1 MAKLFEGKLVRL
13 AAYDKEKDIEIEAK
27 WNCDSDYM
35 RLLDDMP
42 GMLFSVKQMQEWIES
57 IGENQ
62 SLYAIRTLTDDKY
75 IGTISLGGFT
85 WTDRNAWVGIGIGD
99 RNYWGKGYGTD
110 AMKVLLH
117 YAFTE
122 LNLHRVNLSVFGFNE
137 RAIKSYEKC
146 GFKYEGT
153 QREAIYK
160 EDQRWDIITMGILQS
175 EWKAMQ
181 E

>member
-1 MAKLFEGKLVRL
+1 
-13 AAYDKEKDIEIEAK
+13 
-27 WNCDSDYM
+27 
-35 RLLDDMP
+35 
-42 GMLFSVKQMQEWIES
+42 
-57 IGENQ
+57 
-62 SLYAIRTLTDDKY
+62 
-75 IGTISLGGFT
+75 
-85 WTDRNAWVGIGIGD
+85 
-99 RNYWGKGYGTD
+99 
-110 AMKVLLH
+110 MKVLLH

-122 LNLHRVNLSVFGFNE
+122 LNLHRVNLSVFAFNE

>member
-1 MAKLFEGKLVRL
+1 MRKLFEGDLVRL
-13 AAYDKEKDIEIEAK
+13 AAYDKEKDVELEAK
-27 WNCDSDYM
+27 WVRDSDYM

-42 GMLFSVKQMQEWIES
+42 GSLYSIKQVQEWIEG
-57 IGENQ
+57 IGGDQ
-62 SLYAIRTLTDDKY
+62 GFYAIRTLADDKY
-75 IGTISLGGFT
+75 IGTISLGGFA

-99 RNYWGKGYGTD
+99 RDYWGKGYGSD

-122 LNLHRVNLSVFGFNE
+122 LNLHRVNLSVFSFNE
-137 RAIKSYEKC
+137 RAIKSYEKS

-175 EWKAMQ
+175 EWQAMQ